1 MTFTAVVKGDE
12 ELLIII
18 GVGVPFAIEL
28 KGHPDHVMAR
38 PESIV
43 GCSALLHRVY
53 RDLYICL
60 CNV

>member
-1 MTFTAVVKGDE
+1 MKGDE

-28 KGHPDHVMAR
+28 KGHPDHVMAW